1 VRIAV
6 VGAGIMGSGIAQI
19 SAMHGHQV
27 ALVDRGDAELERGI
41 SAVHTSLARFRKAGK
56 LDQPSSDG
64 VIARIAPTTDVARA
78 VAGAE
83 LVVEA
88 VPEVLEL
95 KHEVLSEAAAAA
107 PSSAVLA
114 SNTSQLS
121 ITELGECLGDQA
133 DRFLGLHFFNP
144 AVLMPLVELVVGAET
159 SPRTVDVGRAYA
171 ESIGKEVVTCHKD
184 MTGFIT
190 TRAYAALR
198 LEAIRILEDGVASA
212 SDIDKA
218 LRLGFNF
225 PMGPLELGDFN
236 GLDTFFYAASS
247 LERAYGDRFSP
258 PATLRRLMDEGHVGR
273 KAGQGFYSYDADG
286 KRVEA

>member
-6 VGAGIMGSGIAQI
+6 VGAGIMGSGIAQV
-19 SAMHGHQV
+19 SAMHGHDV
-27 ALVDRGDAELERGI
+27 ALVDRGDEELERGVA
-41 SAVHTSLARFRKAGK
+41 AVQASLARFRKAGK
-56 LDQPSSDG
+56 LDQETSDA
-64 VIARIAPTTDVARA
+64 VVARIAPTTDVALA
-78 VAGAE
+78 VGDVE

-95 KHEVLSEAAAAA
+95 KHEVLSGAAAAA
-107 PSSAVLA
+107 PRSAVLA

-121 ITELGECLGDQA
+121 ITRLGESLGDEA
-133 DRFLGLHFFNP
+133 HRFLGLHFFNP
-144 AVLMPLVELVVGAET
+144 AVLMPLVELVVGAATSAET
-159 SPRTVDVGRAYA
+159 IDVGRTYA
-171 ESIGKEVVTCHKD
+171 ESIGKEVVVCHKD

-212 SDIDKA
+212 ADIDKA
-218 LRLGFNF
+218 LRLGFNL

-247 LERAYGDRFSP
+247 LEATYGDRFSP
-258 PATLRRLMDEGHVGR
+258 PATLRKLMEDGHVGR
-273 KAGQGFYSYDADG
+273 KAGKGFYTYDAEG
-286 KRVEA
+286 KRVDS